1 MEMKPEPG
9 QAANV
14 DPANTMNPRASR
26 YAAEFEATL
35 TEFIRLVESLTDEQ
49 WTRVGRNYPQR
60 LNDEDENRPVG
71 VIAHHVAVSAAGM
84 IGRIQALAEGRP
96 LPPIG
101 SSTQNQVVQAMSKGN
116 AQHAAEH
123 ANVTKEEVLQLLREQ
138 QSQIPAALRS
148 ILDDRLDQSADT
160 PAGRL
165 SVAQRIE
172 RVLIGHIKMHQGSIE
187 TAIS

>member
-1 MEMKPEPG
+1 MDMKPEPVPVS
-9 QAANV
+9 NV

-26 YAAEFEATL
+26 YAAEFESTL
-35 TEFIRLVESLTDEQ
+35 TEFIRLIESLTDDQ
-49 WTRVGRNYPQR
+49 WTLVGRNYPQR
-60 LNDEDENRPVG
+60 LNDEDENRSVG
-71 VIAHHVAVSAAGM
+71 VIAHHVAVSAAGIM
-84 IGRIQALAEGRP
+84 KRIQALAEGRP

-101 SSTQNQVVQAMSKGN
+101 SGTQSQPSQAISSGN

-138 QSQIPAALRS
+138 QSQIPASLRS
-148 ILDDRLDQSADT
+148 IPDDRLDQSADT
-160 PAGRL
+160 PAGPM

-187 TAIS
+187 AAIS